1 MKESSLLRENEW
13 AAVMSLKDELSKRF
27 RLVEFRLFGSKA
39 RGTSTR
45 ESDIDVMIKLAESN
59 PYIELEICDIIFDIN
74 LKYDAFITAVIFSE
88 TEISEGPLS
97 ESPLYKIIEK
107 EGVPL

>member
-1 MKESSLLRENEW
+1 MKEPSLLRENEW
-13 AAVMSLKDELSKRF
+13 AAVMSLKDELSRRF
-27 RLVEFRLFGSKA
+27 KLIEFRLFGSKA
-39 RGTSTR
+39 RGTSTQ
-45 ESDIDVMIKLAESN
+45 ESDIDVMIELAESN
-59 PYIELEICDIIFDIN
+59 PDIESEIGDIIFDIN

-88 TEISEGPLS
+88 AEISEGPLS